1 MRRSFLAAGAA
12 ALTSLLLPRLPQAG
26 PARRLALRHAAT
38 GAGFDGPWHDG
49 RMPDPGAM
57 AELSA
62 VLADPGATPPLAFDP
77 ETIGIVWQVATQ
89 TGLEGPLEIRSGYRT
104 PQINRRAHGAGDS
117 LHLRASAVDLSIPAR
132 RLAAATEAALKLGRG
147 GVGVYRARSF
157 IHLDSGAV
165 RRWSD
170 SATGSVDPGEPRAAR
185 IAAEWR
191 GTMRVER
198 Y

>member
-12 ALTSLLLPRLPQAG
+12 VLTSFLLPRLPLAG

-38 GAGFDGPWHDG
+38 GARFDGPWHDG
-49 RMPDPGAM
+49 RTPDPGAM

-77 ETIGIVWQVATQ
+77 ATIAIVWQVATQ
-89 TGLEGPLEIRSGYRT
+89 VGLEGPLEIRSGYRT

-132 RLAAATEAALKLGRG
+132 RMPAATDAALKLGRG
-147 GVGVYRARSF
+147 GVGVYRQRSF

-165 RRWSD
+165 RHWSD
-170 SATGSVDPGEPRAAR
+170 GATGSADQQAQRVAT
-185 IAAEWR
+185 EWR
-191 GTMRVER
+191 GTLRVER

>member
-1 MRRSFLAAGAA
+1 MRRRFLAASAA

-38 GAGFDGPWHDG
+38 GARFDGPWHDG

-77 ETIGIVWQVATQ
+77 TTIGIVWQVATQ
-89 TGLEGPLEIRSGYRT
+89 AGLVGPLEIRSGYRT

-117 LHLRASAVDLSIPAR
+117 LHLRASAVDLSIPVGR
-132 RLAAATEAALKLGRG
+132 MAAATEAALKLGRG
-147 GVGVYRARSF
+147 GVGVYRGRSF

-165 RRWSD
+165 RHWSD
-170 SATGSVDPGEPRAAR
+170 GATGNAEPREQRVAR

-191 GTMRVER
+191 GTLRVEQF
-198 Y
+198 